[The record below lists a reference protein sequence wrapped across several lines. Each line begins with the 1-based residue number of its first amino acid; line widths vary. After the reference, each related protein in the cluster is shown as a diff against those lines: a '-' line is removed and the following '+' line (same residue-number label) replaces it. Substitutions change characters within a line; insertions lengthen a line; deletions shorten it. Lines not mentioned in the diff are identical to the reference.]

1 MLEVTIAGSATI
13 AGGPAGAG
21 AGKAAGKLAGVV
33 LKGK

>member
-1 MLEVTIAGSATI
+1 MLEVTIAGSAAI

-21 AGKAAGKLAGVV
+21 AGKAAGKLAGIV